1 MGRKRKSKTPAH
13 RKQEGNSSMTP
24 PSIES
29 AEYTRPR
36 KRKKAAD
43 ETPRRRIMVSQLAGA
58 STSCQ
63 DLIRTKRRLRSKTT
77 KEAEES
83 SPPAKKKKRGLL
95 QRVLPKE
102 PPSSLDISSE
112 SSSLS
117 PALCSTGVGGLR
129 KRKLR
134 RQKTEIME
142 MDEDGVDSQ
151 RDQSDFLEKYI
162 ELDQLGEGGFGFVF
176 SGYRVEDKLPVAI
189 KRIPKDN
196 VVIKHKDE
204 NGRELPMEVA
214 VMLEMGNLSSALWQ
228 SAFVTLLDWYDL
240 DEHLIIVMERPMPSD
255 NLSDYLMEHN
265 GCLKDKKAKII
276 LKQLV
281 EAALYLQNANIFHR
295 DIKVENI
302 LIKTTAEGLQVYLI
316 DFGLSCFDDR
326 REHELFCGTP
336 DHFPLDWYINTNYRA
351 GPTTVWQL
359 GVVLYEI
366 VHRHLFQ
373 TSNFLSK
380 KLKIS
385 KKLSKNCQDVLTKCL
400 RVDPEERP
408 TLEQL
413 LNHPWFS

>member
-1 MGRKRKSKTPAH
+1 MGRKRKNKTPAH
-13 RKQEGNSSMTP
+13 MKQEGDSSIIS
-24 PSIES
+24 PSTES
-29 AEYTRPR
+29 DEDSRPR
-36 KRKKAAD
+36 KKKKAAD
-43 ETPRRRIMVSQLAGA
+43 ETNRRQIMVSQVAGA

-63 DLIRTKRRLRSKTT
+63 NMSRTMRRPRSDAT
-77 KEAEES
+77 KLAEET
-83 SPPAKKKKRGLL
+83 SPPAKKKKRLL
-95 QRVLPKE
+95 QRVRPKE
-102 PPSSLDISSE
+102 RLSSWDISSE
-112 SSSLS
+112 SSSFS
-117 PALCSTGVGGLR
+117 PALWSTGVGDLR
-129 KRKLR
+129 KRNLR
-134 RQKTEIME
+134 RQKTEMME
-142 MDEDGVDSQ
+142 MDEESEDSQ
-151 RDQSDFLEKYI
+151 GDQSDFIEKYI

-189 KRIPKDN
+189 KRIPKEN
-196 VVIKHKDE
+196 VVIKHKGE
-204 NGRELPMEVA
+204 NGRELAMEVA
-214 VMLEMGNLSSALWQ
+214 VMLEMRSLSSSLGQ

-265 GCLKDKKAKII
+265 GCLKDKEAKII

-366 VHRHLFQ
+366 VHRHQFQ

-380 KLKIS
+380 KLRIS
-385 KKLSKNCQDVLTKCL
+385 KRLSKNCQDVLTKCL
-400 RVDPEERP
+400 MVDPVDRP

-413 LNHPWFS
+413 LGHPWFS

>member
-1 MGRKRKSKTPAH
+1 MGRKRKSKTPAN
-13 RKQEGNSSMTP
+13 RRQESNSSMMS
-24 PSIES
+24 PSTES
-29 AEYTRPR
+29 VEDSRPR

-43 ETPRRRIMVSQLAGA
+43 ETPRRRIMVSQMAGA
-58 STSCQ
+58 CTSCQ
-63 DLIRTKRRLRSKTT
+63 VPNRAMKRFRSNTT
-77 KEAEES
+77 KEAKES
-83 SPPAKKKKRGLL
+83 SPPAKKKKKGLL
-95 QRVLPKE
+95 QRFLTKE
-102 PPSSLDISSE
+102 SPSSWDISSE
-112 SSSLS
+112 SSSFS
-117 PALCSTGVGGLR
+117 PALCSTGVGDLR
-129 KRKLR
+129 KRNLR
-134 RQKTEIME
+134 RKKTEMME
-142 MDEDGVDSQ
+142 MDEEREDS
-151 RDQSDFLEKYI
+151 QSDFLEKYI

-176 SGYRVEDKLPVAI
+176 AGYRVEDKLPVAI
-189 KRIPKDN
+189 KRIPKEN

-204 NGRELPMEVA
+204 NGRELAMEVA
-214 VMLEMGNLSSALWQ
+214 VMLEMRSLSSSLGH

-255 NLSDYLMEHN
+255 NLSDYLMEN
-265 GCLKDKKAKII
+265 KGCLKDKEAKII

-302 LIKTTAEGLQVYLI
+302 LIKTSAEGLQVYLI

-336 DHFPLDWYINTNYRA
+336 DHFPLDWYVNANYRA

-366 VHRHLFQ
+366 VHRHQFQ

-385 KKLSKNCQDVLTKCL
+385 KRLSKNCQDVLTKCL
-400 RVDPEERP
+400 MVDPVERP

-413 LNHPWFS
+413 LGHPWFL